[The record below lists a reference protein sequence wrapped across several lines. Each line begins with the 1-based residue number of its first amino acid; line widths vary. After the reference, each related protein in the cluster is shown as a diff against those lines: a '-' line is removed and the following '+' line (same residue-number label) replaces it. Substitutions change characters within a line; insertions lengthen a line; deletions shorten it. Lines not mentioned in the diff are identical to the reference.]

1 MKMKASILPPLPDR
15 LDYKCTKSLCMS
27 VLGLTIEDATK
38 EKYKD
43 EALWFAKSNFCRSL
57 CEFYDI
63 DYPSFRNKV
72 ESNYKGRKHGKTIK
86 VHS

>member
-1 MKMKASILPPLPDR
+1 MKMKASILPPLPDM
-15 LDYKCTKSLCMS
+15 LDHKCTKNLCMS

-43 EALWFAKSNFCRSL
+43 EALWFAKSNFCRDI
-57 CEFYDI
+57 CELYDI

-72 ESNYKGRKHGKTIK
+72 ESNYKGRKRGKTIK

>member
-15 LDYKCTKSLCMS
+15 LDYKCNKNLCMS

-72 ESNYKGRKHGKTIK
+72 ESNYKGRKRGKTIK